1 MPIKRLWIVAGGL
14 AAGLLAIMIAP
25 GFARQAQPD
34 DPLLAEVRALRL
46 AIERLAIG
54 GARAQVL
61 LGRVQLQ
68 EARIAEIARRLQ
80 AVRDRLP
87 ADERVAEEASARLKE
102 LERINLQN
110 LGADEREIYNR
121 QLTFH
126 QTEANRTARQLQQR
140 RVEEAELVALLSTEQ
155 NRWSDFNQR
164 LEELERLL
172 TR

>member
-1 MPIKRLWIVAGGL
+1 
-14 AAGLLAIMIAP
+14 
-25 GFARQAQPD
+25 
-34 DPLLAEVRALRL
+34 
-46 AIERLAIG
+46 
-54 GARAQVL
+54 VL

-87 ADERVAEEASARLKE
+87 ADERAAEEAAARLKE
-102 LERINLQN
+102 WERINPQN
-110 LGADEREIYNR
+110 VGADEREMYNR

-126 QTEANRTARQLQQR
+126 QTEANRAARQLQQR